1 MTTTPKDIRNNL
13 LGQKLVDNLKKRHFE
28 AFFCPTAQEAVEKVS
43 ALIPDN
49 SSVTWGGSMTI
60 RDMGLTRLL
69 HQRSLRI
76 LDRDEAQDRSE
87 AQQIYREAFS
97 CDYYLTS
104 ANAISEDG
112 VIVNID
118 GNGNRVAALIYGP
131 DKIVMIVGMNKL
143 VSTVED
149 AVNRVSD
156 IAAPA
161 NGVRLNKQTP
171 CATTGFCHDC
181 LSPECM
187 CSHTVITRRCY
198 TPDRIH
204 VILVGEALGY

>member
-76 LDRDEAQDRSE
+76 LDRDEAQGRS
-87 AQQIYREAFS
+87 
-97 CDYYLTS
+97 
-104 ANAISEDG
+104 
-112 VIVNID
+112 
-118 GNGNRVAALIYGP
+118 
-131 DKIVMIVGMNKL
+131 K
-143 VSTVED
+143 STV
-149 AVNRVSD
+149 
-156 IAAPA
+156 
-161 NGVRLNKQTP
+161 RLFL
-171 CATTGFCHDC
+171 AT
-181 LSPECM
+181 
-187 CSHTVITRRCY
+187 I
-198 TPDRIH
+198 I
-204 VILVGEALGY
+204 